1 MHDSFSVSGFA
12 QDGLNVTS
20 PGSVERDS
28 KEILSSGE
36 EESRN
41 LDEYLDDSEAENEK
55 MSKKRKSKN
64 IAEKTLKT
72 WLPEAGVKVAKE
84 GKRINISATSQ

>member
-1 MHDSFSVSGFA
+1 MIVDDSFFRLIAGMTVHDSFSVSGFA
-12 QDGLNVTS
+12 KDGLNATFFAKIAA
-20 PGSVERDS
+20 ERDS

-55 MSKKRKSKN
+55 MSKKRKSK
-64 IAEKTLKT
+64 T
-72 WLPEAGVKVAKE
+72 
-84 GKRINISATSQ
+84 TSLRKH

>member
-12 QDGLNVTS
+12 KDELNATIVFRLNCNIS
-20 PGSVERDS
+20 KMAAERDS
-28 KEILSSGE
+28 KKILSSGE

-55 MSKKRKSKN
+55 
-64 IAEKTLKT
+64 
-72 WLPEAGVKVAKE
+72 
-84 GKRINISATSQ
+84 

>member
-12 QDGLNVTS
+12 QDGLNATS

-55 MSKKRKSKN
+55 MSKNRKSKN
-64 IAEKTLKT
+64 IA
-72 WLPEAGVKVAKE
+72 
-84 GKRINISATSQ
+84 

>member
-1 MHDSFSVSGFA
+1 MVA
-12 QDGLNVTS
+12 A
-20 PGSVERDS
+20 

-55 MSKKRKSKN
+55 VSKKTKSEKHHCESAENMTARSKRWHQSIKN
-64 IAEKTLKT
+64 
-72 WLPEAGVKVAKE
+72 KVQRATD
-84 GKRINISATSQ
+84 SADLTI